1 MNDACDDG
9 QRWRIVA
16 YCGEVATIL
25 RAKTLILKPK
35 LRQVVTQYKMWN
47 EVMFW
52 LTQMTEMMGY
62 NEYVP
67 LLITKIYTLQ
77 FLMSLIRPSFSA
89 KKRNPLNESTI

>member
-1 MNDACDDG
+1 
-9 QRWRIVA
+9 
-16 YCGEVATIL
+16 
-25 RAKTLILKPK
+25 
-35 LRQVVTQYKMWN
+35 MWN

-89 KKRNPLNESTI
+89 KKRNPLNENTI